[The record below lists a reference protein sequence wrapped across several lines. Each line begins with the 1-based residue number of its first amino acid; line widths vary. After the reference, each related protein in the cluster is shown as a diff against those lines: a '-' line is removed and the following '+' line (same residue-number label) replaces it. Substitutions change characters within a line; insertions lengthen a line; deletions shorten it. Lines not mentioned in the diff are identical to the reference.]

1 MHAYDSVFRMPHS
14 VTATSYC
21 SVRAIRKWQKMSAQ
35 LPSAYVR
42 IAENEYM
49 ETFGLDFEQ
58 FQAGQIFRHRPGVTI
73 SAQDITDECMD
84 TLNAAQ
90 IHYDAHYAGNSEF
103 KKPLG
108 VSTLTL
114 QKSFGMSW
122 KTFARKDR
130 IHLLSSIEMKN
141 PVYAGATLYA
151 ESEILERQNL
161 DERRGLV
168 TVRAKTFDERRTEIS
183 STEYQ
188 ISIYKQGH
196 HPYYGKF
203 VANGDLLEGRF
214 AAFRREE
221 DGALVEQTGLFFE
234 DFGVGETFHHRPEK
248 FISSAESLEHATRS
262 MDWNPRF
269 TNPLFANEYFGES
282 EVPVTEMYSVGL
294 VTASTTRT
302 FGRVV
307 ANLSWKNVQI
317 RRLINAG
324 ESVRIHSQVMEKRA
338 SNSRPDQGILTVTS
352 TAVGADGQT
361 ILSYDRVLL
370 VYRKDEGPY
379 SKAGY

>member
-1 MHAYDSVFRMPHS
+1 
-14 VTATSYC
+14 
-21 SVRAIRKWQKMSAQ
+21 
-35 LPSAYVR
+35 
-42 IAENEYM
+42 M
-49 ETFGLDFEQ
+49 EIFGLDFEQ
-58 FQAGQIFRHRPGVTI
+58 FQAGQLFRHRPGVTI

-90 IHYDAHYAGNSEF
+90 IHYDAHYAGHSEF

-114 QKSFGMSW
+114 QKCFGMTW

-130 IHLLSSIEMKN
+130 IHLISSIEMKR
-141 PVYAGATLYA
+141 PVYAGSTLYA
-151 ESEILERQNL
+151 ESEILEKQDL

-168 TVRAKTFDERRTEIS
+168 TVRTKAFDETRVEIA

-188 ISIYKQGH
+188 ISIYKRGH

-203 VANGDLLEGRF
+203 AAEEALLEERF
-214 AAFRREE
+214 SAFRHEE
-221 DGALVEQTGLFFE
+221 NGVLVEQTGLSFDEFR
-234 DFGVGETFHHRPEK
+234 VGETFHHRPEK
-248 FISSAESLEHATRS
+248 FISSAESLEHARRS

-269 TNPLFANEYFGES
+269 TSPSFANEHFGEAEAPVS
-282 EVPVTEMYSVGL
+282 EIYAVGL

-307 ANLSWKNVQI
+307 ANLSWKNVQL
-317 RRLINAG
+317 RRLIRAG
-324 ESVRIHSQVMEKRA
+324 ESVRTHSQVMEKRI

-352 TAVGADGQT
+352 TAVGADGQP

-370 VYRKDEGPY
+370 VYKKDEGPY
-379 SKAGY
+379 SGAGY